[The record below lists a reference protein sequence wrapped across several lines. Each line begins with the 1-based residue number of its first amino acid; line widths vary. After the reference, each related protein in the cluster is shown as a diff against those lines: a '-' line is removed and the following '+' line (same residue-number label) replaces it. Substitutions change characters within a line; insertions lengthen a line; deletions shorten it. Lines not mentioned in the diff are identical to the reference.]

1 MSIFIDIISTS
12 PVKDSEGFAV
22 MQETVAASVR
32 AYMEQRHGNEAWK
45 NRATFSS
52 ATALFRFR
60 RILGLDIT
68 NRHIILC
75 AEGRYEIKSCEDVRQ
90 RGMYIEVLCEKV
102 EASG

>member
-1 MSIFIDIISTS
+1 MSTFIDIISTS

-22 MQETVAASVR
+22 LQDTVVAGVR

-60 RILGLDIT
+60 KIPGLDIT